1 MPTEEATEK
10 DWELFMKKP
19 EVLLLE
25 CFPSQIQATI
35 VMAILDVLSNHSP
48 DEEYLGE
55 KSESAWAENPVIKTT
70 FEKFNGKLKELEGI
84 IDERNA
90 NKVLKNRN
98 GAGIVPYEFLK
109 PFSEPGVTGK
119 GVPYSISI

>member
-1 MPTEEATEK
+1 MN
-10 DWELFMKKP
+10 KP
-19 EVLLLE
+19 EVLLLP
-25 CFPSQIQATI
+25 CFPSQIQATT

-55 KSESAWAENPVIKTT
+55 KSELAWGKDRVIKAA
-70 FEKFNGKLKELEGI
+70 FEKFNGRLMELEGI
-84 IDERNA
+84 IDERKA
-90 NKVLKNRN
+90 NKDLRNRT